1 MLRFV
6 NAFLL
11 AAVVALT
18 LSGLYGLFWTLNGWV
33 FDLHRAAGW
42 ALLAALPAKALI
54 SFRSLRRRLGPGR
67 EGGREGWAL
76 GVSLLLSGALLVVLG
91 LGLLWPLRLGPAI
104 YPLRQTAVSWH
115 WMLALGLLL
124 PFVLHVLLRW
134 PRPRRSD
141 LLSRRAALR
150 LAGLS
155 AAALAGWRLVEALA
169 EARAE
174 AESPRRIS
182 GSRREGAFS
191 GNRFPV
197 THSREAAPVD
207 PDEWRLEVQ
216 GAASGPRSYT
226 YAELLTLPQEETVA
240 SLDCTLG
247 WYTVQNWQG
256 VRLLSLL
263 GSEGMESPPDQ
274 DGRPGFGL
282 GVWLESVTGYA
293 HFLPA
298 AEARLVLL
306 ATHVGGETLEH
317 LHGYPL
323 RAVVPTRRGWFWVK
337 WIRKIELVSL

>member
-18 LSGLYGLFWTLNGWV
+18 LSGAYGLFWTLNGWL

-42 ALLAALPAKALI
+42 ALIAALPAKAFI
-54 SFRSLRRRLGPGR
+54 SYRSLRRRLGRER
-67 EGGREGWAL
+67 EGEAL
-76 GVSLLLSGALLVVLG
+76 GISLLLSAVLLVVLG
-91 LGLLWPLRLGPAI
+91 LGLLWPLRLGPEV

-124 PFVLHVLLRW
+124 PFLLHVLLRW
-134 PRPRRSD
+134 PRPRRKD

-155 AAALAGWRLVEALA
+155 AAAVAGWRLVEALA
-169 EARAE
+169 EERAE
-174 AESPRRIS
+174 PASPRRIS

-197 THSREAAPVD
+197 THSREADPID
-207 PDEWRLEVQ
+207 PDEWRLEVR
-216 GAASGPRSYT
+216 GAATGPRSYS
-226 YAELLTLPQEETVA
+226 YAELLALPQEETIA

-247 WYTVQNWQG
+247 WYTVQSWQG
-256 VRLLSLL
+256 VRLLSIFGL
-263 GSEGMESPPDQ
+263 EGEESQPVV

-282 GVWLESVTGYA
+282 GIWLESVTGYA
-293 HFLPA
+293 HFLPM
-298 AEARLVLL
+298 AEARLALL
-306 ATHVGGETLEH
+306 ATHVSGERLEH
-317 LHGYPL
+317 LHGFPL

-337 WIRKIELVSL
+337 WLRKVELLSL